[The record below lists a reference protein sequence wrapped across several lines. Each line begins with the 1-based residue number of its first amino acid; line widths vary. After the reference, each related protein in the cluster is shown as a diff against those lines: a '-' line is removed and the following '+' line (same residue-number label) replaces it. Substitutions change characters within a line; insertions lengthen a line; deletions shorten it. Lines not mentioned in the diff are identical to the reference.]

1 MDLFPNLTKRYR
13 SFVRYNQ
20 IIRVF
25 VRYGF
30 EEVVGYMIET
40 KRFSLIRRLIP
51 KTTKKLAQ
59 EHTKWERMRLICE
72 ELGPTFVKFG
82 QILSNRP
89 DLLPKDLIS
98 QLEHLQ
104 DHVPPLDAS
113 VARSVV
119 ERELKQPLEEL
130 FAWFEPKAF
139 ASASMAQVH
148 KATLKT
154 GEKVAVKVQRPGIP
168 EIIKEDIQVMY
179 TLADVFQKRIPSLK
193 SFDPIGLVRNFEESI
208 TKELDFIYESV
219 SIQRFANHLSED
231 KTDHTTHAPKVF
243 KEFTTG
249 KVLTMEF
256 ISGIKITDIALLDLN
271 GYDRKEIAKRLATS
285 YIKQVFNY
293 GFFHADPHPG
303 NILVVPG
310 GHICFLDFGMMGG
323 IMPRDI
329 EMFGHLFLAVK
340 AKDVKKI
347 IRVLMQMSQSSSVR
361 DMRALEYAINEF
373 VHSYSISTLHQ
384 NEMSTV
390 LMQLKDIIVQH
401 GLSVP
406 PHFFLLARSLV
417 TIEGVIHHVD
427 PELDLLELSRPFLI
441 EAIAKKL
448 DPFKLGQRILN
459 GMYEFAA
466 YMEEFPL
473 DLKNAIRKINSG
485 KIKAD
490 LTHKGIDPLVHTL
503 NRITKQVL
511 TTLIIAAL
519 LVGSAQFI
527 VNKVQPFWFGYSRY
541 GVIGIFIAIFLLY
554 GMLKDLRKGDHDDWK
569 GWDKDQDR
577 S

>member
-1 MDLFPNLTKRYR
+1 MGLFSNWSRRYK

-25 VRYGF
+25 VKYGYEEMVGHIIATGRY
-30 EEVVGYMIET
+30 
-40 KRFSLIRRLIP
+40 RWLRRLIP
-51 KTTKKLAQ
+51 KTTKKSAQ

-89 DLLPKDLIS
+89 DLLPEELVT
-98 QLEHLQ
+98 QLERLQ
-104 DHVPPLDAS
+104 DHVPPLPGE
-113 VARSVV
+113 VARKVV
-119 ERELKQPLEEL
+119 ERELKNPVEEL
-130 FAWFEPKAF
+130 FAWFEPEAF

-154 GEKVAVKVQRPGIP
+154 GEKVAIKIQRPGIS
-168 EIIKEDIQVMY
+168 ELIYEDIQVMY
-179 TLADVFQKRIPSLK
+179 TLAEIFENRIPSLK
-193 SFDPIGLVRNFEESI
+193 SFDPMGLVKNFESSI
-208 TKELDFIYESV
+208 KKELDFIHESV
-219 SIQRFANHLSED
+219 NIQRFANHLKED
-231 KTDHTTHAPKVF
+231 DHDRTTHAPIVYKT
-243 KEFTTG
+243 FTTG

-256 ISGIKITDIALLDLN
+256 ISGIKISDIALLELN
-271 GYDRKEIAKRLATS
+271 GYDRQEIAKRLSIS
-285 YIKQVFNY
+285 YIKQVFEY

-303 NILVVPG
+303 NILVLPG
-310 GHICFLDFGMMGG
+310 GHICFLDFGMMGS

-347 IRVLMQMSQSSSVR
+347 IRVLMQMSESSSVR

-373 VHSYSISTLHQ
+373 VYSYSVTTMHK

-390 LMQLKDIIVQH
+390 LLQLKDIVVEH
-401 GLSVP
+401 ELSVP
-406 PHFFLLARSLV
+406 SHFFLLARSLV
-417 TIEGVIHHVD
+417 TIEGVIHHID
-427 PELDLLELSRPFLI
+427 PKLDLLELARPYLVQ
-441 EAIAKKL
+441 AIAKKL
-448 DPFKLGQRILN
+448 NPFKLGQRVLN
-459 GMYEFAA
+459 GLYEFAN
-466 YMEEFPL
+466 YMEEFPM

-511 TTLIIAAL
+511 TTLLIAAL
-519 LVGSAQFI
+519 LVGSSQFI
-527 VNKVQPFWFGYSRY
+527 INKIEPMWFGYSRY
-541 GVIGIFIAIFLLY
+541 GVIGIIIAFFLGF
-554 GMLKDLRKGDHDDWK
+554 GMWRDLRKGDHDDWK
-569 GWDKDQDR
+569 GWDKYK
-577 S
+577 